1 MVRKAL
7 PMATQG
13 DRHSSTGFDAE
24 LSRSELAEVRPPPK
38 ASAGASSTRTTIGF
52 VNLGCSKNQVDSEV
66 MLGTLV
72 EGGFQL
78 TGDPKQAE
86 VVIIN
91 TCGFIEE
98 AKQESI
104 NTILEHGKLKQEGT
118 CRVLIAAG
126 CLAQRYQG
134 DLLKELPELDGVVGT
149 GEFGRIADIC
159 RDLLAPKKRQQRLWI
174 SEPPYLYDESVPR
187 LRLGRPHSAY
197 VKIAEGCN
205 RNCAF
210 CAIPLMRGKQRSR
223 PVESIVVEAQRLA
236 AEGVKELNLISQDTV
251 NYGVDL
257 GLRHGLVTLLRELV
271 RVKGLRWIRPFYLYP
286 QQVTDELLDL
296 YAGEDTIAKYI
307 DMPLQHI
314 NDRMLKRMHRLGD
327 RAAIETLVDRIRTRV
342 PGVTFRTAFIVGF
355 PGETDAAFTEL
366 RDYVGQAEFD
376 RVAVF
381 LYSDEEGTPATVLDE
396 KVERDV
402 MDERRNSILSI
413 QESIV
418 AAKGRAKVGASLEVL
433 VDGRSEE
440 SHRLLEGRHEGLA
453 PEIDGVVYIDDGA
466 AHLTHQPRA
475 SSHPPT
481 RRLPSQAP
489 LHEAAPSP
497 EPGDLVTVKITDAAT
512 YDLFGRIVT

>member
-1 MVRKAL
+1 MSQPLINPTRVKPVKR
-7 PMATQG
+7 P
-13 DRHSSTGFDAE
+13 
-24 LSRSELAEVRPPPK
+24 LASQ
-38 ASAGASSTRTTIGF
+38 AMTTVGF

-72 EGGFQL
+72 QDGFRL

-104 NTILEHGKLKQEGT
+104 NTILEHGRLKAKGA

-149 GEFGRIADIC
+149 GEFGKIADIC
-159 RDLLAPKKRQQRLWI
+159 RDLLAPKRRHQRLWI
-174 SEPPYLYDESVPR
+174 SPPPYLYDELAPR
-187 LRLGRPHSAY
+187 LRLGKQHSAY

-223 PVESIVVEAQRLA
+223 PVESIVAEARRLA
-236 AEGVKELNLISQDTV
+236 AEGVREINLISQDTI

-257 GLRHGLVTLLRELV
+257 GLRQGLVQLLRELV
-271 RVKGLRWIRPFYLYP
+271 KVPDLRWIRPFYLYP

-296 YAGEDTIAKYI
+296 YAGEEKITKYI

-327 RAAIETLVDRIRTRV
+327 HAAIDRLVERIRTRV
-342 PGVTFRTAFIVGF
+342 PGLTFRTAFIVGF
-355 PGETDAAFTEL
+355 PGETDEAYEEL
-366 RDYVGQAEFD
+366 KTYVERMEFD

-381 LYSDEEGTPATVLDE
+381 LYSDEEDTPAVALDG
-396 KVERDV
+396 KVDRAV
-402 MDERRNSILSI
+402 MEDRRNELLAVQDTI
-413 QESIV
+413 
-418 AAKGRAKVGASLEVL
+418 AAAQGHARIGSVLEVM
-433 VDGRSEE
+433 VEGVSEE
-440 SHRLLEGRHEGLA
+440 TEWLLEGRHQGLA
-453 PEIDGVVYIDDGA
+453 PEIDGVVYINEGA
-466 AHLTHQPRA
+466 ATAGQF
-475 SSHPPT
+475 
-481 RRLPSQAP
+481 
-489 LHEAAPSP
+489 
-497 EPGDLVTVKITDAAT
+497 VKVEITDAAL
-512 YDLFGRIVT
+512 YDLVGHIVS